1 MTVPSMRF
9 ALRPVAIAI
18 ATAMAAVLAGCSGMA
33 TVGNPGSAC
42 AAGEA
47 SYACQ
52 VERYRNA
59 NM

>member
-1 MTVPSMRF
+1 MTVPSMRL
-9 ALRPVAIAI
+9 ALCILAS
-18 ATAMAAVLAGCSGMA
+18 AMAAVLAGCSGMA
-33 TVGNPGSAC
+33 TVADPGSAC